1 MPAPETPSRRIGG
14 FRLLRGLGAG
24 GMGVVHVA
32 WDEALQREVALK
44 VLAPHLSADDE
55 FRRRFAREART
66 QAGLDSD
73 HVLPVLATG
82 EDAGR
87 LWIATPLVR
96 DGDLGSLV
104 EKQGPLPPAL
114 ALDVVSQVAE
124 GLEDAHRAGLLHRD
138 IKPANVLV
146 RRRGDALHAYLA
158 DFGIARGVD
167 DRFTRTGVLV
177 GSPTYMAPELHRGEV
192 AGVGSDV
199 YAVGLLL
206 WILLVGSP
214 PWTGTDYEVARG
226 HVEGAVPRLA
236 GRGPLVEGLNR
247 LLGRALAKSPA
258 DRHPDVGAL
267 RADLREVTALVAE
280 GTPTAAP
287 APRPVVRPEPRGPRR
302 GRRAALVVAAVLVVV
317 VVAATGVALW
327 PSDDGEPGGEAGPSD
342 GSPSA
347 TDAPTS
353 DLTAAGED
361 PARRQQAIDN
371 LTAAFET
378 ETGDESTAR
387 CTAEQWVD
395 DVGVD
400 RLVENDALDDDLQ
413 PTDTDVSEYDADVR
427 SSLTLAGIGCGLS
440 G

>member
-1 MPAPETPSRRIGG
+1 MRAPEPPSRRIGG

-24 GMGVVHVA
+24 GMGVVYVA

-44 VLAPHLSADDE
+44 VLAPHLSTDDE

-104 EKQGPLPPAL
+104 EEQGPLPPTL

-158 DFGIARGVD
+158 DFGIARAVD

-177 GSPTYMAPELHRGEV
+177 GSPTYMAPELHRGET
-192 AGVGSDV
+192 AGVSSDV

-226 HVEGAVPRLA
+226 HVEGAVPQLA
-236 GRGPLVEGLNR
+236 GQGPLVGGLNR
-247 LLGRALAKSPA
+247 LLARALAKSPA
-258 DRHPDVGAL
+258 DRHPDVTTL
-267 RADLREVTALVAE
+267 RAELREVTRLAS
-280 GTPTAAP
+280 GGGPGGGPTEAP
-287 APRPVVRPEPRGPRR
+287 APRPAARQQPGR
-302 GRRAALVVAAVLVVV
+302 GRRTALAVAAVLVVV

-327 PSDDGEPGGEAGPSD
+327 PSGDGDGDEAGPTE

-361 PARRQQAIDN
+361 PARRQEAIDN

-378 ETGDESTAR
+378 ETGDEGTAR
-387 CTAEQWVD
+387 CTAERWVD
-395 DVGVD
+395 DIGVD
-400 RLVENDALDDDLQ
+400 RLVENDALDEDLQ
-413 PTDTDVSEYDADVR
+413 PTDTDVSEYDADVQ
-427 SSLTLAGIGCGLS
+427 SSLTFAGIGCGLS